1 MARSVRRPRV
11 AALWLS
17 ACLATAAFAA
27 APSVPDTATF
37 VGKAS
42 GVTYDYPAS
51 FKLDPEFHG
60 SPVMIG
66 VSDSSMEK
74 GDISFRF
81 LTDPA
86 LVPKVDS
93 AADAEQLG
101 AALRAQLDASLR
113 RAQFQRMG
121 STQLLGRPAADVV
134 YRHILNVASRRPLQ
148 LRLVA
153 TVIGGKTYSLRC
165 SYPADLAAEYD
176 AVCDA
181 IRDSARLR

>member
-37 VGKAS
+37 VDKAS

-93 AADAEQLG
+93 AADA
-101 AALRAQLDASLR
+101 
-113 RAQFQRMG
+113 
-121 STQLLGRPAADVV
+121 
-134 YRHILNVASRRPLQ
+134 
-148 LRLVA
+148 
-153 TVIGGKTYSLRC
+153 
-165 SYPADLAAEYD
+165 
-176 AVCDA
+176 
-181 IRDSARLR
+181 

>member
-1 MARSVRRPRV
+1 M
-11 AALWLS
+11 
-17 ACLATAAFAA
+17 
-27 APSVPDTATF
+27 PDTATF
-37 VGKAS
+37 VDKAS

-101 AALRAQLDASLR
+101 AALRARLDAFLR

-134 YRHILNVASRRPLQ
+134 YRHILNVASGRPLQ

-165 SYPADLAAEYD
+165 SYRPIWPPNTTRCATPFATAPACADGPLTGAGG
-176 AVCDA
+176 
-181 IRDSARLR
+181 